1 MRRILSIW
9 LPLWHTDLWRRRHP
23 QETRGAGLVLHEHD
37 GRRPVVMA
45 ADLIARQAGIRPGM
59 ALAHARSLIAD
70 LATFEGNRK
79 EDEAALERLAAWC
92 LWLCLLTSADP
103 PDGVWCDTS
112 GCAHLYGGEDAMLE
126 VVRERLEALGYHIR
140 LALAD
145 TPGAAHALARFG
157 RKRDTLVPSRGTAA
171 ALDPLPVAALRLPT
185 ETCEGLIRLGFTR
198 IGDLRR
204 TARAPLT
211 RRFGDLLM
219 RRLDEALGVRPEPI
233 RPVIPLEAIRAQRQM
248 VEPIGTAEAL
258 AVVIAEL
265 VDEISEILRQ
275 RGQGAR
281 QLDLVC
287 ERVDGTLQP
296 VRVGTASPV
305 DQPAHLRRLLQER
318 IAVIEPGF
326 GIEVMTLTVSHH
338 EARQTTG
345 DQTVLERGQNGDGD
359 LACLV
364 DRLCNR
370 VGASRVFCLTPRASQ
385 IPERAQAQSPVTQD
399 AADPTSTFSFVR
411 PIRLLDPPKPLR
423 VEAEA
428 ESGAPQRFV
437 WDGRTHRVRGADG
450 PERIQGEW
458 WLSDS
463 EFHAARDYWIAET
476 EHGERFWLYR
486 QGDGTHSWT
495 GDGAWFLHGLF

>member
-1 MRRILSIW
+1 M
-9 LPLWHTDLWRRRHP
+9 
-23 QETRGAGLVLHEHD
+23 LHEHD

-45 ADLIARQAGIRPGM
+45 ADLIARQAGIRPAM

-70 LATFEGNRK
+70 LATCEGNRK

-92 LWLCLLTSADP
+92 LWLCPLTSADP

-112 GCAHLYGGEDAMLE
+112 GCAHLYGGEDAMLA
-126 VVRERLEALGYHIR
+126 VVREKLEALGYHVR

-157 RKRDTLVPSRGTAA
+157 RGRDTLVPPRGTTA
-171 ALDPLPVAALRLPT
+171 ALDPLPVAALRLPA

-211 RRFGDLLM
+211 RRFGDILM
-219 RRLDEALGVRPEPI
+219 HRLDEALGVRPEPI
-233 RPVIPLEAIRAQRQM
+233 RPVIPPDAIRAQRQM
-248 VEPIGTAEAL
+248 LEPIGTAEAL
-258 AVVIAEL
+258 TTVIAEL
-265 VDEISEILRQ
+265 VDDISETLSQ

-281 QLDLVC
+281 QMDLVC

-305 DQPAHLRRLLQER
+305 DQAAHLRRLLEER

-326 GIEVMTLTVSHH
+326 GIEVMTLTVSRH

-345 DQTVLERGQNGDGD
+345 DQTVLERGHDGEGD
-359 LACLV
+359 LSCLV

-370 VGASRVFCLTPRASQ
+370 VGAARVFRLAPRASQ
-385 IPERAQAQSPVTQD
+385 IPERAQAQCPVTSEQD
-399 AADPTSTFSFVR
+399 AVDVAPAFPFVR

-428 ESGAPQRFV
+428 ESGAPQRFL
-437 WDGRTHRVRGADG
+437 WDGRMHCVLATDG

-458 WLSDS
+458 WFSDS
-463 EFHAARDYWIAET
+463 EFHAARDYWITET
-476 EHGERFWLYR
+476 EDGERFWLYR